1 MFLCRER
8 NNEADIQRVESN
20 EGMGR
25 EKERKE
31 GREGRRGQRN

>member
-1 MFLCRER
+1 MKL
-8 NNEADIQRVESN
+8 ISRVESN

-31 GREGRRGQRN
+31 GREGRRGQRH